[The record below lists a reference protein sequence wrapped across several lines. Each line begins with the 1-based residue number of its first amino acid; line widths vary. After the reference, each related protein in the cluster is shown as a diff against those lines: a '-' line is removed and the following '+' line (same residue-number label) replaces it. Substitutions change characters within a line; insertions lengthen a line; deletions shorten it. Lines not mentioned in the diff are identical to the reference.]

1 MYRIYNP
8 VTNKYSR
15 GGSQTY
21 QLWSKNGKVWATM
34 GNLKSHL
41 SMIKEGDYNRPVLDN
56 YLQDNCVVIN
66 VLTNEEFSVKLLIDN
81 PENFK

>member
-8 VTNKYSR
+8 VVNKYSR

-21 QLWSKNGKVWATM
+21 QLWSKNGKIWTTI
-34 GNLKSHL
+34 GYLKSHL
-41 SMIKEGDYNRPVLDN
+41 TMIKEAYYNRPVLDN
-56 YLQDNCVVIN
+56 YIRDNCVVIN
-66 VLTNEEFSVKLLIDN
+66 VLTNESFPVKLIINN

>member
-8 VTNKYSR
+8 VTDKFSR
-15 GGSQTY
+15 GG
-21 QLWSKNGKVWATM
+21 LWVNWSKNGKVWATM

-41 SMIKEGDYNRPVLDN
+41 NMLKQCPYNNSYIKDD
-56 YLQDNCVVIN
+56 CVVIN
-66 VLTNEEFSVKLLIDN
+66 VLTDESFPVKLLIDN

>member
-8 VTNKYSR
+8 VIDKFSR
-15 GGSQTY
+15 GG
-21 QLWSKNGKVWATM
+21 LDIHWSKNGKVWATM

-41 SMIKEGDYNRPVLDN
+41 SMLKEYLYTNNYIK
-56 YLQDNCVVIN
+56 DNCVVIN
-66 VLTNEEFSVKLLIDN
+66 VLTNESFPVKLLIDN